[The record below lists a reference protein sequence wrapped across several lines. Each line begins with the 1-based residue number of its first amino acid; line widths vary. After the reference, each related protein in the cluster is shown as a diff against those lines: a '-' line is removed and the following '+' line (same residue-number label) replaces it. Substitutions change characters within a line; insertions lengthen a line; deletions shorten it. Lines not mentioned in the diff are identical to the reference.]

1 MGNPTVGFDDGF
13 VGGSG
18 DGFDPKGFDDKISGF
33 DDAINTSE
41 VEDSFGVT
49 PKASP
54 KHEDKLIKDGNDLI
68 QKDLEYRKK
77 SREYD
82 RQQTTKDRPQVET
95 KVSMSFVDCSG
106 FPGGAI
112 HSAAIGSGSERKQST
127 TSRRASLTNGGA
139 KDDDQRRAV
148 LLKSKR
154 RSSVDATTSSPDGE
168 PQGSPKK
175 EEPKFR
181 NRRSSLR
188 GGGNTHPPAEKQDPQ
203 PPRHRFS
210 RRHSLDQGDSHHS
223 AERRANRRPTENK
236 EGTDPPAERRG
247 SAKGNRTESRRSRTE
262 SRGSGKPR
270 RIQSLGRVRRPV
282 QAAASSTTLEVN
294 RIAPQ
299 RTTSGMRR
307 PDRNTDQDPAA
318 KVSLELKNKG
328 MLQNSPSIKSM
339 QW

>member
-41 VEDSFGVT
+41 VEDFLGIT
-49 PKASP
+49 PKAP
-54 KHEDKLIKDGNDLI
+54 LKHEDRQQLIKDGNDLI
-68 QKDLEYRKK
+68 QKDLEDRKK

-95 KVSMSFVDCSG
+95 KISMSFVDWSG

-112 HSAAIGSGSERKQST
+112 HAAISSGSERKQST
-127 TSRRASLTNGGA
+127 TSRRASLTNAGA

-154 RSSVDATTSSPDGE
+154 RSSVGATTSSPEEE
-168 PQGSPKK
+168 PQGSPRK
-175 EEPKFR
+175 EEPKFK

-188 GGGNTHPPAEKQDPQ
+188 GGGITQPPAEKQDPQ
-203 PPRHRFS
+203 PPRRLS
-210 RRHSLDQGDSHHS
+210 RRHSLDQGGSHHS
-223 AERRANRRPTENK
+223 AERRAKRRPTENK

-247 SAKGNRTESRRSRTE
+247 SAKGNRTESR
-262 SRGSGKPR
+262 GSGRPR
-270 RIQSLGRVRRPV
+270 RIQSVGRVRRPV

-299 RTTSGMRR
+299 RTTSGIRR
-307 PDRNTDQDPAA
+307 PDRKTEQDPAA
-318 KVSLELKNKG
+318 KVSLEQKNKG
-328 MLQNSPSIKSM
+328 MIQKAPSIRSM